1 MDRYTPWG
9 YSRRMSRPSKTP
21 ARPAPRRHAADAG
34 APADPAVL
42 QRLARVEGQ
51 VRGVVRMVEEGRY
64 CVDVLTQLA
73 AIHQALRACSRRI
86 VENHMR
92 HCVAGAMRAGR
103 PEEAERV
110 SREMAELLDR
120 FTR

>member
-1 MDRYTPWG
+1 
-9 YSRRMSRPSKTP
+9 MSPRKP
-21 ARPAPRRHAADAG
+21 AAAAAP
-34 APADPAVL
+34 PDPALVR
-42 QRLARVEGQ
+42 RLARVEGQ

-73 AIHQALRACSRRI
+73 AIHQALRACGREI

-92 HCVAGAMRAGR
+92 HCVAGAMRAGK
-103 PEEAERV
+103 PGEAERV

>member
-1 MDRYTPWG
+1 MDIHTPWG
-9 YSRRMSRPSKTP
+9 YSRPMSRSSKPATRP
-21 ARPAPRRHAADAG
+21 ARRRAGDAA

-42 QRLARVEGQ
+42 QRLARIEGQ
-51 VRGVVRMVEEGRY
+51 VRGIGRMMEEGRY

-73 AIHQALRACSRRI
+73 AVHQALRACSRRI

-103 PEEAERV
+103 PEEAGRV

>member
-1 MDRYTPWG
+1 MPR
-9 YSRRMSRPSKTP
+9 KTP
-21 ARPAPRRHAADAG
+21 TKSMAP
-34 APADPAVL
+34 PDPALVR
-42 QRLARVEGQ
+42 RLARVEGQ

-73 AIHQALRACSRRI
+73 AIHQALRACGREI
-86 VENHMR
+86 VGNHMR

-103 PEEAERV
+103 PGEAERV